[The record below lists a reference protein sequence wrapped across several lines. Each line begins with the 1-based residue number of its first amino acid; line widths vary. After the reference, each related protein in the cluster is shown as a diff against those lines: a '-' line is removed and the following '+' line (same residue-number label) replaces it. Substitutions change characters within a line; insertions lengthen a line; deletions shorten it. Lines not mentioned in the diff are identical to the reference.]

1 MNLRLNGTRSYKL
14 AARPG
19 ASWRCHA
26 KGSAPTCQAAASA
39 VNPDLRHVMNMWG
52 RRGRWLGGGGEV
64 KALIPP
70 GRPASLS

>member
-52 RRGRWLGGGGEV
+52 KAGGLAGWWG
-64 KALIPP
+64 
-70 GRPASLS
+70 

>member
-19 ASWRCHA
+19 ASWRRHA
-26 KGSAPTCQAAASA
+26 KGSAPTRQAAASA
-39 VNPDLRHVMNMWG
+39 VNPDLRHVMNMWV
-52 RRGRWLGGGGEV
+52 RRGGWLGGGGEAKV
-64 KALIPP
+64 LIPP